1 MVVASKRHKRPK
13 LPPLTGSRFTQCPQ
27 CGTNT
32 ATFDWQNH
40 RCKVTADPQSRSS
53 LVSSSL
59 VSTSLRSDVVS
70 SRNSDGV
77 TLLFNPKSY
86 GSDAVWQTGAH
97 FSLVLPPL
105 DGSWPAWAPSGN
117 NVLNLTLPQSAGA
130 QLARGERVEV
140 PAVEFFEL
148 GQHHARIS
156 RAMVSRDVYKQRL
169 VAYPALIEVQEPQP
183 HMAPRFKTALCVH
196 VAPPGGSSFQIEV
209 AYGGEGVRHLEVQ
222 PSRTESWRNT
232 GSVLCD
238 RHGWWSVVLVGALP
252 EALVDALKPRDL
264 ALYYMR

>member
-1 MVVASKRHKRPK
+1 M
-13 LPPLTGSRFTQCPQ
+13 PQ

-32 ATFDWQNH
+32 LTFDWQNH
-40 RCKVTADPQSRSS
+40 RCKVTADPPPRSS

-59 VSTSLRSDVVS
+59 VSTPLRSDV
-70 SRNSDGV
+70 V

-86 GSDAVWQTGAH
+86 GSDAGWQTGAH

-148 GQHHARIS
+148 GQNHARTS
-156 RAMVSRDVYKQRL
+156 RARVSRGVYKQRL